1 MAEYDNRNSGLL
13 FKSTSDHEKAPAFSG
28 FWTDENNE
36 QIKIKAYW
44 SKNPDKHGNLFLQ
57 ISKDTY
63 EPKSGKDSPAW
74 RDAGARLKKDV
85 TENQQVPIIGTIEPD
100 GTINYDE
107 PLDIDSIPF

>member
-1 MAEYDNRNSGLL
+1 MPEYDNTNTGALFENDKQGNPKRPDYKGSINVDGKDYWLSMWDKVGKSG
-13 FKSTSDHEKAPAFSG
+13 
-28 FWTDENNE
+28 
-36 QIKIKAYW
+36 KAYY
-44 SKNPDKHGNLFLQ
+44 SLSIQ
-57 ISKDTY
+57 
-63 EPKSGKDSPAW
+63 PKESGKDSQAW